1 MAGTATPLGQRL
13 VQRPAE
19 VASMGLGLR
28 AGTLR
33 NRAHVLRRYFLWL
46 AQSFRLPF
54 PEQEEHYLDY
64 LALRVQEP
72 CTRCTL
78 KCVHQSFV
86 YLEEVSEI
94 EPHRRVTVR
103 QRYSNML
110 AELLSRTLPGSPSR
124 QAPRPLLRIL
134 QSVESVVTNE
144 SVAAYIRV
152 FGWFFLLQAWCTLR
166 FDDHRGL
173 EPASIRDS
181 TEAFSAVLTRSKTH
195 GPDRG
200 PERKVVYMDKACWLH
215 EPSWF
220 DVGYQLLM
228 RLAPYE
234 RDYLLPSP
242 GPNYGGIRQAELSY
256 DGALAALERLLRTLQ
271 SEDKELLISQLCSY
285 WTPHSPRSFLPTCC
299 AALGVSKPERD
310 VLGRWAKQGSDRYV
324 RVSRLIIQRLQ
335 LLAAHTLR
343 GRPDAAALIG
353 EAESLSELQ
362 EFLRERPPTGP
373 NRSAGLAS

>member
-1 MAGTATPLGQRL
+1 MQVGMLAWQRTREHEHTANTQNQSSFRCCTRGRRHLKRLVRDLLRWCFNTATARQDAENAERLKWIACLSQLVAGTATPLGQRL

-19 VASMGLGLR
+19 VASMGSVYGR
-28 AGTLR
+28 ETLR

-54 PEQEEHYLDY
+54 PEQEEDY

-110 AELLSRTLPGSPSR
+110 AELLSRTLLGSPSK

-144 SVAAYIRV
+144 SVAVYIRV
-152 FGWFFLLQAWCTLR
+152 FGWFFLLQAWCTWR

-181 TEAFSAVLTRSKTH
+181 TEAFSAVMGLTEVRRERSCTWTKHVGFTS
-195 GPDRG
+195 
-200 PERKVVYMDKACWLH
+200 L
-215 EPSWF
+215 SWF

-242 GPNYGGIRQAELSY
+242 GTKLWRYQAS
-256 DGALAALERLLRTLQ
+256 
-271 SEDKELLISQLCSY
+271 
-285 WTPHSPRSFLPTCC
+285 
-299 AALGVSKPERD
+299 
-310 VLGRWAKQGSDRYV
+310 
-324 RVSRLIIQRLQ
+324 
-335 LLAAHTLR
+335 
-343 GRPDAAALIG
+343 
-353 EAESLSELQ
+353 
-362 EFLRERPPTGP
+362 
-373 NRSAGLAS
+373 

>member
-1 MAGTATPLGQRL
+1 MSRWRRDWKSVVLAWQVAERWKVKTRKGLKSKFPGPLLHFSEVRVLTARKQAVSLQFHRLQNPQKTCSPVRCAEFADSAHASSQVICLSSPPAYAHSSSQSPSEVSAPTQSGIMDSIQRAYETLVHEEMLPQGFEPQFRYLCTAARTASLRVERKWARATPMQVGMLAWQRTREHEHTANAQKSVELQMLYAGAQAPKKARSRLAQMVFNTATARQDAENAERLKWIACLSQLVAGTATPLGQRL

-110 AELLSRTLPGSPSR
+110 AELLSRTLPGS
-124 QAPRPLLRIL
+124 QA
-134 QSVESVVTNE
+134 
-144 SVAAYIRV
+144 
-152 FGWFFLLQAWCTLR
+152 
-166 FDDHRGL
+166 
-173 EPASIRDS
+173 
-181 TEAFSAVLTRSKTH
+181 
-195 GPDRG
+195 
-200 PERKVVYMDKACWLH
+200 DK
-215 EPSWF
+215 
-220 DVGYQLLM
+220 
-228 RLAPYE
+228 
-234 RDYLLPSP
+234 
-242 GPNYGGIRQAELSY
+242 
-256 DGALAALERLLRTLQ
+256 
-271 SEDKELLISQLCSY
+271 
-285 WTPHSPRSFLPTCC
+285 
-299 AALGVSKPERD
+299 
-310 VLGRWAKQGSDRYV
+310 
-324 RVSRLIIQRLQ
+324 
-335 LLAAHTLR
+335 
-343 GRPDAAALIG
+343 RPDLCYVFCSRS
-353 EAESLSELQ
+353 SLL
-362 EFLRERPPTGP
+362 
-373 NRSAGLAS
+373 